1 MTPTRGYCGA
11 SLEAQM
17 VKNHPAKQE
26 TQVWSLSQ
34 EDPWRKG
41 WLPTPIFLPGE
52 FHGQRSLAGYS
63 PWCCKVNMTERL
75 SLSFIRSK
83 ATIDHSFLQI
93 PASSFPLSPLST
105 PLPSTLPPLPI
116 YTYVYTYTYIY
127 MCIYTHTCVCVS
139 YKGNLFVEK
148 NYSKVYILIISF
160 KIFCSKHIS
169 SLTHNNMLVLING
182 RGGINHAFTLI

>member
-1 MTPTRGYCGA
+1 
-11 SLEAQM
+11 M

-26 TQVWSLSQ
+26 TRVWSLSQ
-34 EDPWRKG
+34 EDPWRKE

-63 PWCCKVNMTERL
+63 PWCCKVSMTERL
-75 SLSFIRSK
+75 TLTFI
-83 ATIDHSFLQI
+83 HSFKSYYRPFTPPNTCLFL
-93 PASSFPLSPLST
+93 SSFPLSA
-105 PLPSTLPPLPI
+105 PLPSTLPPLSL

-127 MCIYTHTCVCVS
+127 ICIYTHTRVCVS

-160 KIFCSKHIS
+160 KIFCSKHMS

-182 RGGINHAFTLI
+182 RGGFNHAFTLI